1 LAQGGVSRTIVAVG
15 VVAGQRARVVGVHYE
30 QERTRRGKEE
40 GRRKRKK
47 ERKREKEQEK
57 EEKRKRRSSKM
68 SVLSSNRTKLLI

>member
-1 LAQGGVSRTIVAVG
+1 MAQGGVSRTIVAVG

>member
-1 LAQGGVSRTIVAVG
+1 LVPGRTRSAQGGVSRTIVAVG

-47 ERKREKEQEK
+47 ERKREKEKEK
-57 EEKRKRRSSKM
+57 EEKEKQQNVSRIVQSH
-68 SVLSSNRTKLLI
+68 

>member
-1 LAQGGVSRTIVAVG
+1 MAQGGVSRTIVAVG

-57 EEKRKRRSSKM
+57 EEKEEKEKQQNVSPIVQSH
-68 SVLSSNRTKLLI
+68 